1 MPNASRSAKPI
12 AKIASPLAP
21 RLALAAV
28 AIAATTAASQEAT
41 NTPAATQPAQGGLY
55 LRQKVQYFNYGSHP
69 RPELTSNRRDI
80 SKIVSTTS
88 LTYGLLRDTSIT
100 LDLPFVYS
108 TEKSDDGRDRAV
120 GIADLALT
128 VKHRPIQIDLNPIDS
143 IRFAAFG
150 GIEIPSYDSDFS
162 SESWDPFVGGVFTAI
177 LGRHGINQ
185 SLSYKFNTGS
195 GAPDGRPGDGRA
207 DALRHDTAYLF
218 RIDPPEYTAETTAA
232 TYLTLELNGLYE
244 TNGDYEAILAPGI
257 LYEAR
262 TFALEAT
269 LGLPIIHD
277 VNHRPRTHFALT
289 FGLRILF

>member
-1 MPNASRSAKPI
+1 MQTR
-12 AKIASPLAP
+12 AP
-21 RLALAAV
+21 HRAA
-28 AIAATTAASQEAT
+28 AHAAACIAACATITTAQEAT
-41 NTPAATQPAQGGLY
+41 NTPAATQPAQGRWY
-55 LRQKVQYFNYGSHP
+55 LREKVQFYNLGSDP
-69 RPELTSNRRDI
+69 RPEFEGDRRSI
-80 SKIVSTTS
+80 RKVVSTTS
-88 LTYGLLRDTSIT
+88 LTYGLLRDTSVT
-100 LDLPFVYS
+100 LDLPLVYA
-108 TEKSDDGRDRAV
+108 TERIDGDREHDF
-120 GIADLALT
+120 GIADLALSI
-128 VKHRPIQIDLNPIDS
+128 KHRPIQIDLNPIDS
-143 IRFAAFG
+143 IRFAAFA

-162 SESWDPFVGGVFTAI
+162 SDSWDPFVGGVFMAI

-195 GAPDGRPGDGRA
+195 GAPDSRAGDGRA

-232 TYLTLELNGLYE
+232 TYLTLELNGIYE

-269 LGLPIIHD
+269 FGLPIIHD

-289 FGLRILF
+289 LGLRLLF